1 MCLQL
6 QGHWRH
12 LDDVLCRPAL
22 SDKSIKSSA
31 CISCDGYGGCAWLL
45 GVIYVEL
52 LPFFQGTLNAK
63 GPQDLP
69 FSCTKKEK
77 EKTIILIFWV
87 CR

>member
-1 MCLQL
+1 MWMMSCAGL
-6 QGHWRH
+6 
-12 LDDVLCRPAL
+12 LCHISL
-22 SDKSIKSSA
+22 SSA